1 MVWPAP
7 PAPVA
12 AQSAALSRRIRRLVK
27 VEAARSLQ
35 PADLAQGNRYQFA
48 HGTLLEQAQLNEDLN
63 DPEFVDRIHQW
74 ADSWRAA
81 GWPYAGSGENVTP
94 QYLLDTYPSTLTE
107 DPQRLADLVSDA
119 GWLEA
124 AVLSVGVD
132 HVLVDL
138 RRAAA
143 ASPASEPVAAMFVTA
158 SGQAHYLRPPWPVD
172 QPGYVALPMAVPM
185 GDMRNVQTKG
195 LQTRPQGHQRRWR
208 SWGSGPSLS

>member
-1 MVWPAP
+1 
-7 PAPVA
+7 VA

-158 SGQAHYLRPPWPVD
+158 SGQAHYLRPPGPVD

>member
-1 MVWPAP
+1 LACSPSTRGPAI
-7 PAPVA
+7 
-12 AQSAALSRRIRRLVK
+12 RRTFATDYRLVK

-48 HGTLLEQAQLNEDLN
+48 HGSLLEQTQLNEDLN

-124 AVLSVGVD
+124 AVLAWTMCWSTC
-132 HVLVDL
+132 
-138 RRAAA
+138 A
-143 ASPASEPVAAMFVTA
+143 
-158 SGQAHYLRPPWPVD
+158 
-172 QPGYVALPMAVPM
+172 
-185 GDMRNVQTKG
+185 
-195 LQTRPQGHQRRWR
+195 
-208 SWGSGPSLS
+208 PSLANASTSRSTA